1 MCMLTEIF
9 VPCFFGSMA
18 LAQSNL
24 IMRRI
29 YESNWIEQDSK
40 YKQALCIFVTRS
52 SQPIHLCVEKV
63 FLLDLHTFLKV
74 KLSKKRHYFKE
85 NEFKYKSNYI

>member
-18 LAQSNL
+18 LAQSSL

-29 YESNWIEQDSK
+29 YESNWIERDRK
-40 YKQALCIFVTRS
+40 YKQALRIFVTRS
-52 SQPIHLCVEKV
+52 ANPIHLCVEKV

-74 KLSKKRHYFKE
+74 KLTRMIYSSHKM
-85 NEFKYKSNYI
+85 N